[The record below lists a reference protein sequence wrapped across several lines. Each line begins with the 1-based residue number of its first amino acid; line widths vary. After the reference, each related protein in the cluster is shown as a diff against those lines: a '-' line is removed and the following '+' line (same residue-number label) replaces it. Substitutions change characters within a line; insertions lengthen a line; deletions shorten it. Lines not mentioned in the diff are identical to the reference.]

1 MLLLQVDGVLQDEH
15 LWDCYVAAVTH
26 QKGTR
31 VVVERAD
38 INAPASTLLDKYVLF
53 EETQPGGEIDAAGN
67 L

>member
-1 MLLLQVDGVLQDEH
+1 MDGVLRDEH
-15 LWDCYVAAVTH
+15 QWDCYVTAVTR

-31 VVVERAD
+31 VVVAWAE
-38 INAPASTLLDKYVLF
+38 INASASTLLDKYVLF